1 MIDKNFDTYTK
12 LVGVTKENDKGTN
25 IQDILPLL
33 SEGGRLILI
42 RDFGNQYDENVIK
55 VYYHTKK
62 ESIHIGYLNRE
73 LAANLSQFLDENPT
87 FDIDGIVDEITGSEG
102 KTYGCNIRIWIQD
115 PDEPSYDE
123 IKAFQEHLKNQPKEK
138 PPMPDEKIL
147 NDIYEDIYSNS
158 EISSKNDGNSNSDF
172 SGFLKAVIIT
182 IMFIL
187 VIGGLFALTSY
198 FAYFYQSNNKIK
210 TISDS
215 LITLN
220 EYNMLDSGMSK
231 TDVYAVVGSFGEK
244 VSETGTISDDYHI
257 EIYSYE
263 GYGETGA
270 NAQLMFTNGKL
281 DTMAQFG
288 LERYN
293 GDWDIETVKS
303 SISADDFEFNYTLPG
318 VDILGYYDIAA
329 TCNNKSP
336 YNIFSIRINAQFNNA
351 SEKVTIFCGDI
362 IESGEI
368 SETFD
373 SIRHSSIP
381 VTDYKI
387 LNYTVKIK
395 SEEGNF
401 YYFEHDLI
409 TGESKLS

>member
-12 LVGVTKENDKGTN
+12 LVGVTKENDKGAN

-42 RDFGNQYDENVIK
+42 RDFGNPYDENAIK

-73 LAANLSQFLDENPT
+73 LAANLSEFLDENPT
-87 FDIDGIVDEITGSEG
+87 FDIDGIVDEITGGNG
-102 KTYGCNIRIWIQD
+102 KTYGCNIQIWIQD

-138 PPMPDEKIL
+138 PPTADETIL
-147 NDIYEDIYSNS
+147 NDIYEDIYSRS
-158 EISSKNDGNSNSDF
+158 EIHTPKTKF
-172 SGFLKAVIIT
+172 SLFRGFLVLIA
-182 IMFIL
+182 IL
-187 VIGGLFALTSY
+187 ALVGFFGFASMVFRLSQNDIPT
-198 FAYFYQSNNKIK
+198 QNIK
-210 TISDS
+210 KISDS

-220 EYNMLDSGMSK
+220 EYNMLHSGMSK

-244 VSETGTISDDYHI
+244 VSGTGSIGDDYHI
-257 EIYSYE
+257 EMYSYE

-270 NAQLMFTNGKL
+270 NAQLMFTNGEL

-288 LERYN
+288 LERYSS
-293 GDWDIETVKS
+293 DWDIETVKNN
-303 SISADDFEFNYTLPG
+303 ISADDFEFNYTLPG

-336 YNIFSIRINAQFNNA
+336 YNIFSIRINAQFNNSTEEA
-351 SEKVTIFCGDI
+351 TIFCGDI
-362 IESGEI
+362 IESGETSKI
-368 SETFD
+368 FD

-401 YYFEHDLI
+401 YYFEYDLI
-409 TGESKLS
+409 TGESKIY